1 MPELENLQVARKIK
15 LASVNEEP
23 IPSQRLSDLA
33 YERVLEALFERRV
46 QAGSFVSQGELS
58 EIVGVP
64 VAPLRD
70 ALRVLEAEGILAI
83 HPRSGIQFVRPGL
96 ELTRSTYQFRSILE
110 RAAVRVFAEQG
121 DEDLIEELGRRHQAL
136 IAAIAER
143 GLTAEGL
150 AEMEEL
156 ERMLH
161 NAVIGIL
168 RNPLIDSSYRRMH
181 NYLRLLRLDRKLTAP
196 VALRTLREHVEIIEA
211 CRKRDATR
219 AEAALDAHFQAAL
232 QRSLGFI

>member
-1 MPELENLQVARKIK
+1 MEVVQVARKIK
-15 LASVNEEP
+15 LASVNDEP
-23 IPSQRLSDLA
+23 VPAQRLSDIA
-33 YERVLEALFERRV
+33 YERILEALFERKV

-83 HPRSGIQFVRPGL
+83 HPRSGIQFVRPGF

-121 DEDLIEELGRRHQAL
+121 DEDLIEAIGRRHENLVQA
-136 IAAIAER
+136 ISR
-143 GLTAEGL
+143 TGLTTDAL
-150 AEMEEL
+150 AEMEDL
-156 ERMLH
+156 ERVLH

-196 VALRTLREHVEIIEA
+196 VALRTLREHIEIIEA
-211 CRKRDATR
+211 CRARDADR
-219 AEAALDAHFQAAL
+219 AEAALDAHFQAAM
-232 QRSLGFI
+232 QRSMGFI

>member
-1 MPELENLQVARKIK
+1 MEIVQVARKIK
-15 LASVNEEP
+15 LASVNDEP
-23 IPSQRLSDLA
+23 IPAQRLSDLA
-33 YERVLEALFERRV
+33 YERILEALFERKV

-58 EIVGVP
+58 EIVEVP

-83 HPRSGIQFVRPGL
+83 HPRSGIQFVRPGF

-121 DEDLIEELGRRHQAL
+121 DEDVIEEIGRRHEAL
-136 IAAIAER
+136 IKAVTETGLNAES
-143 GLTAEGL
+143 L
-150 AEMEEL
+150 AEMEDL
-156 ERMLH
+156 ERVLH

-196 VALRTLREHVEIIEA
+196 VALRTLREHIEIVEA
-211 CRKRDATR
+211 CRARDAER
-219 AEAALDAHFQAAL
+219 AEAALDAHFQAAM

>member
-1 MPELENLQVARKIK
+1 MARKIK
-15 LASVNEEP
+15 LASVNDEP
-23 IPSQRLSDLA
+23 APSQRLSDLA

-58 EIVGVP
+58 EIVDVP

-121 DEDLIEELGRRHQAL
+121 DEDLIEEIGRRHQGL
-136 IAAIAER
+136 IAGIADG

-150 AEMEEL
+150 GELEEL

-196 VALRTLREHVEIIEA
+196 VALRTLKEHVEIIEA
-211 CRKRDATR
+211 CRKRDAIR
-219 AEAALDAHFQAAL
+219 AEAALDAHFQAAM

>member
-1 MPELENLQVARKIK
+1 MEIVQVARKTK
-15 LASVNEEP
+15 LASVHDEP
-23 IPSQRLSDLA
+23 IPAQRLSDLA
-33 YERVLEALFERRV
+33 YERILEALFERKV

-58 EIVGVP
+58 EIVEVP

-83 HPRSGIQFVRPGL
+83 HPRSGIQFVRPGF

-121 DEDLIEELGRRHQAL
+121 DEDLIEEIGRRHEAL
-136 IAAIAER
+136 IAAISEK
-143 GLTAEGL
+143 GLGADNL

-196 VALRTLREHVEIIEA
+196 VALRTLKEHVEIIDA
-211 CRKRDATR
+211 CRARDAVR
-219 AEAALDAHFQAAL
+219 AEAALDAHFQAAM
-232 QRSLGFI
+232 QRSLGFF

>member
-1 MPELENLQVARKIK
+1 MPELENVQVARRTK
-15 LASVNEEP
+15 LASTNDEP

-33 YERVLEALFERRV
+33 YERVLEAVFERRV

-58 EIVGVP
+58 EIVDIP

-121 DEDLIEELGRRHQAL
+121 DENLIAEIGRRHHAL
-136 IAAIAER
+136 ISTIAEN
-143 GLTAEGL
+143 GLTADDL
-150 AEMEEL
+150 VEMEQL
-156 ERMLH
+156 EQMLH

-168 RNPLIDSSYRRMH
+168 RNPLIESSYRRMH

-196 VALRTLREHVEIIEA
+196 VVLRTLREHVEIIEA
-211 CRKRDATR
+211 CRKRDADR
-219 AEAALDAHFQAAL
+219 AEIAVDAHFQAAV
-232 QRSLGFI
+232 QRSMGFI

>member
-1 MPELENLQVARKIK
+1 MARKIK
-15 LASVNEEP
+15 LTSVNEEP
-23 IPSQRLSDLA
+23 IAPQRLSDLA

-58 EIVGVP
+58 EIVDVP

-96 ELTRSTYQFRSILE
+96 ELTRSTYQFRAILE

-121 DEDLIEELGRRHQAL
+121 DEDLIEEIDRRHRAL
-136 IAAIAER
+136 ISEIAER
-143 GLTAEGL
+143 GLTAAGL
-150 AEMEEL
+150 VEMEEL

-196 VALRTLREHVEIIEA
+196 VALRTLKEHVEIIKA
-211 CRKRDATR
+211 CRGRDADG
-219 AEAALDAHFQAAL
+219 AEAALDAHFQAAM

>member
-1 MPELENLQVARKIK
+1 MPELENVQVARKIK
-15 LASVNEEP
+15 LASVTEEP

-58 EIVGVP
+58 EIVDVP

-121 DEDLIEELGRRHQAL
+121 DEDLIEEIGRRHEAL
-136 IAAIAER
+136 IATIAEK
-143 GLTAEGL
+143 GLTTTEL

-196 VALRTLREHVEIIEA
+196 IALRTLKEHVEIIEA
-211 CRKRDATR
+211 CRRRDADR
-219 AEAALDAHFQAAL
+219 AEATLDAHFQAAM

>member
-1 MPELENLQVARKIK
+1 MPELENVQVGRKIK

-58 EIVGVP
+58 EIVAVP

-121 DEDLIEELGRRHQAL
+121 DEDLIEEIGRRHEAL
-136 IAAIAER
+136 IAAIAEK
-143 GLTAEGL
+143 GLTPDGL
-150 AEMEEL
+150 LEMEEL

-196 VALRTLREHVEIIEA
+196 VALRTLKEHVEIIEA
-211 CRKRDATR
+211 CRRRDADR
-219 AEAALDAHFQAAL
+219 AEAALDAHFQAAM